1 MSLVYMICQEMYTTG
16 QALTL
21 EATALEDGVAAGTT
35 VITTVELVSLIMSIH
50 LTDTVRTTEPE
61 MLVFVWQGILTKRIS
76 F

>member
-1 MSLVYMICQEMYTTG
+1 MICQEMYTTG

-35 VITTVELVSLIMSIH
+35 VIATVELVSLIMSIH